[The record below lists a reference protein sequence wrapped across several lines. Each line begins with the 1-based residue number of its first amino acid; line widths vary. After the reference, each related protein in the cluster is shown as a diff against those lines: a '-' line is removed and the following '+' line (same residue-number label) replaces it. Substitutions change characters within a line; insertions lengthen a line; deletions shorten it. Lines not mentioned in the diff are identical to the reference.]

1 MREMSRD
8 QALEFLATGTRT
20 GKLATVRPDGR
31 PHVAPVWFAVEG
43 DHLVFTTWHASV
55 KARNLT
61 HDPRAAMVVDY
72 QHPPYGFVLV
82 EGEAQI
88 VDDVDETRRVA
99 TIVGGRYMGSDRAEE
114 FGARNGVPGEVL
126 VRLRIERIVA
136 QDDLAG

>member
-1 MREMSRD
+1 MRELSRD
-8 QALEFLATGTRT
+8 EALEFLATGTRT

-43 DHLVFTTWHASV
+43 DHLVFTTWHTSV

-72 QHPPYGFVLV
+72 QQPPYGFVLV

-88 VDDVDETRRVA
+88 VDDVAETRRVA